1 MGELFSETQRSY
13 HRWRGGRDF
22 RCQVDGSVCSG
33 GSLSQGVAGGKELS
47 EGEGSNHRRRGTIPV
62 GVIIACGQ
70 GLSNYRYRQAVTGGQ
85 EHRWRGATAGG
96 MERLQEERSDHMWRE
111 TITGWEEISQ
121 VNCSDRRY
129 GGT

>member
-1 MGELFSETQRSY
+1 MEGAIIGAGERSQREGEISGV
-13 HRWRGGRDF
+13 RWTAAFAVEGAQAR
-22 RCQVDGSVCSG
+22 
-33 GSLSQGVAGGKELS
+33 GVAGGKELS
-47 EGEGSNHRRRGTIPV
+47 EVEGSDHRWRGTIPV
-62 GVIIACGQ
+62 GVIIACGR
-70 GLSNYRYRQAVTGGQ
+70 GLSNYRYRRAVTGGQ